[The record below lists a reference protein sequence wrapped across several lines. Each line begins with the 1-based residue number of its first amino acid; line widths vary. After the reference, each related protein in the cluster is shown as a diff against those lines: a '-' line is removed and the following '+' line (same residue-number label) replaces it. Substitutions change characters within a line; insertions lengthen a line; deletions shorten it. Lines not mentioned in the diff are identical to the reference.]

1 MAPGRSPALPMVA
14 EQRAR
19 VGKRPRSADV
29 QATKL
34 EEYETKLAI
43 TLVESVLG
51 ARASAQPER
60 AATATAV
67 GVVATTA
74 QPNQAATPAPAPAQ
88 APARITRTHHKRK
101 ADEAQVRLLQAPRAA
116 MLRCGLVQLAEPH
129 TTKGNLGV

>member
-74 QPNQAATPAPAPAQ
+74 QPNQAAIPAQ
-88 APARITRTHHKRK
+88 APTTRTCHKRK
-101 ADEAQVRLLQAPRAA
+101 VDEAQVRLLHVPRAA
-116 MLRCGLVQLAEPH
+116 MLRCGLVQLAKPH